1 MLSGGFKLLTKD
13 DHLLIKE
20 DVTFLPSCKAVSSS
34 AIALPYTEEILE
46 ERDGKGKEVEDEE
59 WRDGI
64 KMREDERRGE
74 KRRGEVAWRSHKK
87 KRKDGCDGGKEKGGG

>member
-1 MLSGGFKLLTKD
+1 M
-13 DHLLIKE
+13 
-20 DVTFLPSCKAVSSS
+20 
-34 AIALPYTEEILE
+34 
-46 ERDGKGKEVEDEE
+46 EDEE